1 VYDPLNGSSQY
12 VSHNAIDGPKR
23 MFERQFGL
31 QSDPSADPN
40 VEPHT
45 SDKFS
50 PILHRYLWRTVSKPM
65 WEYTSDLELLKGYL
79 AALKAHEAL
88 KNKGILHRDINAD
101 NILLA
106 KDSAKVKPG
115 EEGFLIDFEFASIPL
130 VNEQECMLPVP
141 GATTRSGWTTTSR
154 DRSGAPI
161 KGTVQFMA
169 IALLTAITNKV
180 DNIKHNPEHDLE
192 SFIWVFVYCVL
203 RKLAHTAD
211 SKDLKRIASEFLKES
226 FGKSKVSDILAD
238 RSSVAAFTW
247 THRETKSPEWAT
259 FVRSN
264 ISPAILKLF
273 DVFANRLMALQLDG
287 QRLAS
292 APDVFKAKDV
302 VVTGGNTLTH
312 GLLDELIREGIAT
325 LEAGA
330 AP

>member
-1 VYDPLNGSSQY
+1 M
-12 VSHNAIDGPKR
+12 A
-23 MFERQFGL
+23 M
-31 QSDPSADPN
+31 A
-40 VEPHT
+40 
-45 SDKFS
+45 
-50 PILHRYLWRTVSKPM
+50 
-65 WEYTSDLELLKGYL
+65 
-79 AALKAHEAL
+79 
-88 KNKGILHRDINAD
+88 
-101 NILLA
+101 LLA
-106 KDSAKVKPG
+106 
-115 EEGFLIDFEFASIPL
+115 
-130 VNEQECMLPVP
+130 
-141 GATTRSGWTTTSR
+141 
-154 DRSGAPI
+154 
-161 KGTVQFMA
+161 
-169 IALLTAITNKV
+169 AITNKA
-180 DNIKHNPEHDLE
+180 DSIKHTPEHDLE

-211 SKDLKRIASEFLKES
+211 SSSMDLKRIASEFLKES

-302 VVTGGNTLTH
+302 VVTGVNTLTH